1 LSKKGTVVRKL
12 ISNPRTRKAV
22 IKLLAKPR
30 VRRGVVRLAKNPRVR
45 RAVANQIMRE
55 RFGQREPGRARRTY
69 YGGAVG
75 LVIGALVGRF
85 ARRETER
92 TGTERA
98 RRTYYGGAV
107 GVGIGAVVIVMLI
120 PLLLWLLR
128 RASRESGVVPRVR
141 DLMTSEVVTVEP
153 QTSIVDAARRMI
165 QQEKGPLPVVEGDR
179 PVAMVTDRDIIARV
193 VAEGRDPNSLTVH
206 DIATRELVTIGP
218 DQAVEEAVRL
228 MAEHQLDRILVV
240 EGGLLVGI
248 ISEADVRIDEGPLT

>member
-1 LSKKGTVVRKL
+1 MSKKGTVVRKL

-30 VRRGVVRLAKNPRVR
+30 VRRGAVRLAKNPRVR
-45 RAVANQIMRE
+45 RAVANQVMRG
-55 RFGQREPGRARRTY
+55 RFGRREPGRARRTY

-75 LVIGALVGRF
+75 L
-85 ARRETER
+85 
-92 TGTERA
+92 
-98 RRTYYGGAV
+98 
-107 GVGIGAVVIVMLI
+107 GIGAVVIVMLI
-120 PLLLWLLR
+120 SLLLWLLR
-128 RASRESGVVPRVR
+128 RAPRASSVVPRVR

-165 QQEKGPLPVVEGDR
+165 QQEKGPLPVIEGDR

-218 DQAVEEAVRL
+218 DQAVEEALRL

-240 EGGLLVGI
+240 EGARLVGI
-248 ISEADVRIDEGPLT
+248 ISEADIRIDEGPLT